1 MISTLEIAAVVVTTV
16 SVLLAGRNSVHTW
29 WTGILGCLFF
39 GVLFYQVQLFADVIL
54 QIFFVGTSAL
64 GWYQWQYGN
73 AGKPSKIS
81 IVSGATLIKIIPL
94 GFLVAG
100 AYGLLLYRFTDA
112 YAPFLDSGILVF
124 SVIAQLL
131 MMRRYLQC
139 WWFWLLVNSIAVPL
153 YASRE
158 LYLTAA
164 LYACYWIN
172 ALVAYR
178 YWQHLMAGQH
188 EENYSEDSLA
198 NDIG

>member
-1 MISTLEIAAVVVTTV
+1 MISTLEIAAVVVTSV

-39 GVLFYQVQLFADVIL
+39 GVLFYQVQLFADVAL
-54 QIFFVGTSAL
+54 QIFFVATSAL
-64 GWYQWQYGN
+64 GWHQWKYGN

-81 IVSGATLIKIIPL
+81 IVSSATLIKIIPL

-100 AYGLLLYRFTDA
+100 AYGLLLHRFTEA

-139 WWFWLLVNSIAVPL
+139 WLFWLLVNSIAVPL

-164 LYACYWIN
+164 LYACYWVN

-178 YWQHLMAGQH
+178 YWQQLMAGQH

-198 NDIG
+198 NDIS